1 MYLDWKERSKL
12 SYEDIMKSKKKKNPM
27 SNKYIWQYLYKYQ
40 QSLYKLTTFR
50 NFSVEQ
56 FLHLIDKIL
65 EINSRSED
73 TDLRMRSI
81 LTSVPSVTS
90 KAYVVEPIR

>member
-40 QSLYKLTTFR
+40 RSLYKLTTFR

-90 KAYVVEPIR
+90 KAYVAEPIR